1 MQQEPSRKSDRQF
14 RRNQTLSSAR
24 RYADGETQ
32 SNRTRSHALTQHRRK
47 MSGIFIMVLI
57 TIGLLFGLLTQFT
70 AQISISGSDQPLKMP
85 LAADALTEEIE
96 AYFGIRPA
104 ERLRFLLNEA
114 SLTNFVAETYP
125 EVRSIAV
132 SQVVTMTETRF
143 RVELRQPIASWTI
156 DGVRSYVDTNGV
168 VFEQNYFD
176 TPTVQIVDRSGI
188 TPEQG
193 STVASSRLLG
203 FVGQVVSAAE
213 SGGYTVTSVSLPANT
228 TRQLEVRLE
237 GERPYIRFTIDREA
251 GEQVED
257 MIRSLTFLKEQNRSA
272 QYIDVRVS
280 GRAIYR

>member
-24 RYADGETQ
+24 RYADGDTQ
-32 SNRTRSHALTQHRRK
+32 SDRARSHTLTQHRRK

-70 AQISISGSDQPLKMP
+70 AQVSISGSDQPLKTP
-85 LAADALTEEIE
+85 LASDALTEEIE
-96 AYFGIRPA
+96 AYFGVRPA

-114 SLTNFVAETYP
+114 SLTSFVAETYP
-125 EVRSIAV
+125 EVRSVAV
-132 SQVVTMTETRF
+132 SQVVNMTETRF

-193 STVASSRLLG
+193 STVASNRLLG

-213 SGGYTVTSVSLPANT
+213 SGGFTVTSVSLPANT

-257 MIRSLTFLKEQNRSA
+257 MIRSLTFLNQQNRSA